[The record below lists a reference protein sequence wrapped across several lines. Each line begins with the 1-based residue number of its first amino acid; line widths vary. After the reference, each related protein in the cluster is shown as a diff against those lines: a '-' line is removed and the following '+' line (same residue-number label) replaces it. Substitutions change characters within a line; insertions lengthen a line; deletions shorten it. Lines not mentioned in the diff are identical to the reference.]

1 MKVIV
6 FSTPDCANCKPL
18 KASLA
23 AAGVVFEEV
32 NCHQPEAFALM
43 REYGIRSV
51 PTTAVVHYIEG
62 LPTKVFKVAG
72 NKPQEI
78 LELVK

>member
-23 AAGVVFEEV
+23 AAGVAFEEV
-32 NCHQPEAFALM
+32 NCHQPEAFSLM
-43 REYGIRSV
+43 REYGVRSV
-51 PTTAVVHYIEG
+51 PTTVIKDALDAQYTVI
-62 LPTKVFKVAG
+62 G

-78 LELVK
+78 LEIVK